1 MGISGE
7 RGDKMVAKYLD
18 YDCLYV
24 TDHNAIAALE
34 EILESEEVVESAT
47 QHTGST
53 KQQRTE
59 LFNKISGSL

>member
-1 MGISGE
+1 
-7 RGDKMVAKYLD
+7 MVAKYLD

-24 TDHNAIAALE
+24 TDHNAIATLE
-34 EILESEEVVESAT
+34 EILESEEVMEPAT
-47 QHTGST
+47 QHTTST

>member
-1 MGISGE
+1 
-7 RGDKMVAKYLD
+7 MVAKYLD

-24 TDHNAIAALE
+24 TDHNAVATFE

-47 QHTGST
+47 KHTGST

>member
-1 MGISGE
+1 
-7 RGDKMVAKYLD
+7 MVAKYLD

-24 TDHNAIAALE
+24 TDHNAVATLE
-34 EILESEEVVESAT
+34 EILESEEVMEPAT
-47 QHTGST
+47 QHTTST